1 MVMNEGDMKMSHKGI
16 AIAIDGPAA
25 AGKSTVAKKIAA
37 KLNYIYID
45 TGAMYR
51 ALTLKALKN
60 GVDTDNELLLYQLLI
75 ITDIKLEQAET
86 NQRVLLDNK
95 DVSEEIRNEAVTQN
109 VSTVAKHGLIREEM
123 VERQRGFV
131 NETNIVMDGRDIGSH
146 VIPDADVKIFMIA
159 SVEERA
165 LRRYKENKE
174 KGFEADLV
182 QLKQE
187 IADRDR
193 FDMEREISPL
203 VKADDAI
210 ELDTTSLSIDQV
222 VEEILQIIE
231 QKEVK

>member
-1 MVMNEGDMKMSHKGI
+1 MSRKGI

-25 AGKSTVAKKIAA
+25 AGKSTVAKKIAE

-51 ALTLKALKN
+51 ALTLKALEN
-60 GVDTDNELLLYQLLI
+60 QVDPNDEQSLSDLLLK
-75 ITDIKLEQAET
+75 TEIKLIQVDS

-95 DVSEEIRNEAVTQN
+95 DISEEIRNEIVTQN
-109 VSTVAKHGLIREEM
+109 VSAVAKHRLIRKEM

-131 NETNIVMDGRDIGSH
+131 DETNVVMDGRDIGSH
-146 VIPDADVKIFMIA
+146 VIPDADVKIFLVA

-174 KGFEADLV
+174 KGFQADLA

-193 FDMEREISPL
+193 FDMEREVSPL

>member
-174 KGFEADLV
+174 KGFQADLA

>member
-1 MVMNEGDMKMSHKGI
+1 MKMSRKGI

-25 AGKSTVAKKIAA
+25 AGKSTVAKKIAE

-51 ALTLKALKN
+51 ALTLKALEN
-60 GVDTDNELLLYQLLI
+60 QVDPNDEQSLSDLLLK
-75 ITDIKLEQAET
+75 TEIKLIQVDS

-95 DVSEEIRNEAVTQN
+95 DVSEEIRNEIVTQN
-109 VSTVAKHGLIREEM
+109 VSAVAKHRLIRKEM

-131 NETNIVMDGRDIGSH
+131 DETNVVMDGRDIGSH
-146 VIPDADVKIFMIA
+146 VIPDADVKIFLVA

-174 KGFEADLV
+174 KGFQADLA

-193 FDMEREISPL
+193 FDMEREVSPL

>member
-1 MVMNEGDMKMSHKGI
+1 MSHKGI

-25 AGKSTVAKKIAA
+25 AGKSTVAKKIAE

-51 ALTLKALKN
+51 ALTLKALEN
-60 GVDTDNELLLYQLLI
+60 QVDPNDEKSLSDLLLK
-75 ITDIKLEQAET
+75 TEIKLIQAET

-95 DVSEEIRNEAVTQN
+95 DVSEEIRNEIVTQN
-109 VSTVAKHGLIREEM
+109 VSAVAKHRLIREEM
-123 VERQRGFV
+123 VERQRGFID
-131 NETNIVMDGRDIGSH
+131 ETNIVMDGRDIGSH
-146 VIPDADVKIFMIA
+146 VIPNADVKIFMIA

-174 KGFEADLV
+174 KGFEADLTL
-182 QLKQE
+182 LKQE
-187 IADRDR
+187 IAERDR
-193 FDMEREISPL
+193 FDMQREISPL

-231 QKEVK
+231 QKVVK